1 VKFHHNAARYRIAP
15 SLGVDERFETLV
27 GWPPIN
33 PVIER
38 DPYRESRERPI
49 LKASYVFHSFSRP
62 AKFNIFR
69 FNHNL
74 NMSASVRFL
83 FCLALLLHGAADAFV
98 APTQNRRSNG
108 AAGAGIWGKSR
119 SCSRQSLRTV
129 AIPIVS
135 RMYRTALAA
144 SSGPAILD
152 RPAVEVQRISRE
164 QVAEPVKER
173 KGLGDGEAW
182 EVRIYNDGLN
192 TREHVARSLV
202 QVTGLSELQAY
213 QTMMHAHYNGI
224 AVVGRWVY
232 EIAEMFHDALKKKG
246 IVCDLVPVGDE

>member
-1 VKFHHNAARYRIAP
+1 
-15 SLGVDERFETLV
+15 
-27 GWPPIN
+27 
-33 PVIER
+33 
-38 DPYRESRERPI
+38 
-49 LKASYVFHSFSRP
+49 
-62 AKFNIFR
+62 
-69 FNHNL
+69 
-74 NMSASVRFL
+74 MSASVRFL
-83 FCLALLLHGAADAFV
+83 LCLALLLHGAADAFV
-98 APTQNRRSNG
+98 APLQNRRSNG
-108 AAGAGIWGKSR
+108 AAGAGIWGKSLF
-119 SCSRQSLRTV
+119 CSRQSVRTV
-129 AIPIVS
+129 ATPSVS
-135 RMYRTALAA
+135 RMHHRTVLSA

-164 QVAEPVKER
+164 LVAEPVKER
-173 KGLGDGEAW
+173 KGMGDGEAW

-224 AVVGRWVY
+224 AVVGQWVY